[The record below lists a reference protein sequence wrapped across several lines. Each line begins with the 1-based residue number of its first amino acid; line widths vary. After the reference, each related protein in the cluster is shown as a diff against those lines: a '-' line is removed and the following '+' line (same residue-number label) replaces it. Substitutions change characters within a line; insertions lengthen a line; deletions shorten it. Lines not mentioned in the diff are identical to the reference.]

1 MKILAIDKILPGATE
16 ENIKSHLNQEAV
28 KAWELYKTGV
38 FREMYFRTDRGGAVL
53 IMECAD
59 LEEAKKELGDL
70 PLVKAGLVDFD
81 LIPLGPFVPL
91 ANLFEKRPNH

>member
-16 ENIKSHLNQEAV
+16 EKIYPHIKEEAA
-28 KAWELYKTGV
+28 KGWELYNAGV

-53 IMECAD
+53 ILECTDVEA
-59 LEEAKKELGDL
+59 AKKVLDTL

-81 LIPLGPFVPL
+81 IIPLGPFMPFGT
-91 ANLFEKRPNH
+91 LFAKEG

>member
-16 ENIKSHLNQEAV
+16 EKIKIHLKEEAA
-28 KAWELYKTGV
+28 KAWELYSAGV

-59 LEEAKKELGDL
+59 LEEAKKVLDTL
-70 PLVKAGLVDFD
+70 PLVKTGLVDFD
-81 LIPLGPFVPL
+81 LIPLGAFVPL
-91 ANLFEKRPNH
+91 ATLFEQ